1 MRAVSIDADAL
12 VLTSRIWQTNATVLR
27 SGAEALLVDSPY
39 LPDEI
44 ELLPSLLT
52 QAGFEVDALVATH
65 ADFDHLLGRLAF
77 PDLALG
83 VGESTALRLRA
94 EPGAPQRAL
103 RESDGELYVRRPR
116 PLSLGAIQSL
126 PVPGRLELGS
136 EELELHA
143 APGHTSDGTAL
154 FAPWLGVLVAG
165 DYLSDVELPM
175 ISPGGSLTDYR
186 ATVGTLVEL
195 AARATTVV
203 PGHGSTLDR
212 EAALAIG
219 EADLAYLAALE
230 RGEQRPVLP
239 KGRDGAHQRAIH
251 EANLLQVGA

>member
-27 SGAEALLVDSPY
+27 CGAEALLIDSPY
-39 LPDEI
+39 LPDEL
-44 ELLPSLLT
+44 ELLPSLLG
-52 QAGFEVDALVATH
+52 QAGFEVDALLATH

-94 EPGAPQRAL
+94 GPGAPQRAL
-103 RESDGELYVRRPR
+103 RGSDGELYLKRPR

-126 PVPGRLELGS
+126 PVPGRLELGA
-136 EELELHA
+136 EELELHS
-143 APGHTSDGTAL
+143 APGHTADGTSV

-175 ISPGGSLTDYR
+175 ISPGGSLADYR
-186 ATVGTLVEL
+186 ATLEALIEL
-195 AARATTVV
+195 AERATTIV

-212 EAALAIG
+212 EAALKIG
-219 EADLAYLAALE
+219 EADLGYLAALE
-230 RGEQRPVLP
+230 RSEQRPPLP
-239 KGRDGAHQRAIH
+239 KGRDGARQRQIH
-251 EANLLQVGA
+251 EANLREIG